1 MTKTNMQHHKSDKNS
16 YNNIFLLSSLLIIL
30 IIFCGGLF
38 IFFKYYS
45 NKNNKKTPT
54 TISATKIDTSI
65 LNKDEK
71 TVYDTTNSFLSKL
84 KEGNYQAA
92 FALMGDELKNQ
103 YPGGLNDFTNTSKK
117 ANLQTIKDWTIS
129 KVETN
134 GNKDRISV
142 KGTALFDTPNPTGRI
157 EFGYYKTPDGDYK
170 MYLWQVYP
178 EL

>member
-1 MTKTNMQHHKSDKNS
+1 MTNPNMQHHQPERSKN
-16 YNNIFLLSSLLIIL
+16 NNIFLLTSLLIIL
-30 IIFCGGLF
+30 IVFCGGLF
-38 IFFKYYS
+38 VFFKYYS
-45 NKNNKKTPT
+45 NKNSKKTPT
-54 TISATKIDTSI
+54 TINATKVDVST

-71 TVYDTTNSFLSKL
+71 SAYDTTNAFFKNI

-92 FALMGDELKNQ
+92 FALLGDDLKNQ
-103 YPGGLNDFTNTSKK
+103 YPGGLSDFTNTTKK

-157 EFGYYKTPDGDYK
+157 EFGYYKTPSGEYK